1 MVLEVL
7 EQIVG
12 PAGLEQQAIVPVII
26 GVIVV
31 LYANKEYYLIAT
43 LMLKKVADATF
54 VISVTSCYFSGINS
68 IAAPPPGCNV
78 SVILSLAVTS
88 LRLI

>member
-12 PAGLEQQAIVPVII
+12 PAGLEQQAIVPVIF

-31 LYANKEYYLIAT
+31 LYDNKAY
-43 LMLKKVADATF
+43 
-54 VISVTSCYFSGINS
+54 
-68 IAAPPPGCNV
+68 
-78 SVILSLAVTS
+78 
-88 LRLI
+88 